1 MVGIKIFVPWYFG
14 MEYSMIF
21 GYFVY
26 YGALDHI
33 LGGTNLPNVYTFTSS
48 ICVDTII
55 NGGGDA
61 FSLPEY

>member
-1 MVGIKIFVPWYFG
+1 
-14 MEYSMIF
+14 MIF